1 MNVWVDIEIEWEGE
15 KEYMCIFNMQE
26 YMNKCKIT
34 LMLFLIK
41 ILNFKLLNYKM
52 QILKPTGIF
61 EVQINA
67 SLPKDTPCCFS

>member
-1 MNVWVDIEIEWEGE
+1 MNVWVDIEIEGEGE
-15 KEYMCIFNMQE
+15 KEYMYIFNMQE

-41 ILNFKLLNYKM
+41 ILKLLKYKM

-67 SLPKDTPCCFS
+67 SSPKDTPCCFS